1 MNVDQAIAVIRAA
14 LHADTLTCGQTMAI
28 RGLWSGARDDV
39 LTFEDSY
46 DPAHAHDMAKLRRE
60 QLLCEDFEGED
71 AYGEDTDWGP
81 GGDPDEFDEPYERP
95 TISAEEWKS
104 AIIASGRVRK
114 V

>member
-60 QLLCEDFEGED
+60 QLEAEDFRDEED
-71 AYGEDTDWGP
+71 FYTD
-81 GGDPDEFDEPYERP
+81 DNEYMEIVDEEEAPRV
-95 TISAEEWKS
+95 SAEEWKS
-104 AIIASGRVRK
+104 RIIASGRITRK
-114 V
+114 EPR